1 MLRNMQLSVPATA
14 VELVDFA
21 IILDNVCECYKKK
34 QLIADRIDNLS
45 SSFNAAAI
53 LDGQEYTVINVY
65 LALDAVGYLTTS
77 SSIW

>member
-1 MLRNMQLSVPATA
+1 MSVT
-14 VELVDFA
+14 
-21 IILDNVCECYKKK
+21 KKK

-45 SSFNAAAI
+45 LSFTAAAI

-65 LALDAVGYLTTS
+65 LALDAVGYLTTL

>member
-1 MLRNMQLSVPATA
+1 MSVSVT
-14 VELVDFA
+14 
-21 IILDNVCECYKKK
+21 KK
-34 QLIADRIDNLS
+34 QQLVADRIDNLS

-65 LALDAVGYLTTS
+65 LALDAVSYLTTS